1 MSLNVFYCG
10 NCTFSAIPRLKCLD
24 YDIAII
30 GNGPNSTFSR
40 ICTETREYVMSMTAV
55 ITYIKVAIVRTM
67 SSNKVKFHKLRLN
80 FIVEK
85 VENLRTLKTVPI
97 QKNLYTCRV
106 RKFFKGLFIM
116 QYLRQ
121 QS

>member
-1 MSLNVFYCG
+1 MG
-10 NCTFSAIPRLKCLD
+10 D
-24 YDIAII
+24 
-30 GNGPNSTFSR
+30 GPNSTFSR

-67 SSNKVKFHKLRLN
+67 SSNKVKFHKLMFLFQIKFHSWKSWKFEDAKN
-80 FIVEK
+80 SIYS
-85 VENLRTLKTVPI
+85 
-97 QKNLYTCRV
+97 KNLYTCRV

>member
-1 MSLNVFYCG
+1 MG
-10 NCTFSAIPRLKCLD
+10 D
-24 YDIAII
+24 
-30 GNGPNSTFSR
+30 GPNSTFSR

-67 SSNKVKFHKLRLN
+67 SCFYFRLN

-85 VENLRTLKTVPI
+85 VENLRTLKTVSI

>member
-1 MSLNVFYCG
+1 MG
-10 NCTFSAIPRLKCLD
+10 D
-24 YDIAII
+24 
-30 GNGPNSTFSR
+30 GPNSTFSR

-121 QS
+121 QN